1 MVLAN
6 NQTGHLETGDLGMED
21 LIFAI
26 AFCLVLKQ
34 FVLTTP
40 RFPDGL
46 SFFSTVL
53 SNQKGV
59 LWTKLWK
66 M

>member
-40 RFPDGL
+40 DFPTDYHFL
-46 SFFSTVL
+46 VQF
-53 SNQKGV
+53 
-59 LWTKLWK
+59 
-66 M
+66 